1 MCLEAE
7 AEQAWLQLKGSN
19 LNPALCTR
27 HGAQRRVLPSL
38 TKSYPRSILRV
49 PISTEAGTFASKTR
63 YYQPQL
69 ATRQA
74 THLWQHLHQE
84 QTFVDGYLSTMPLQS
99 GQFHISCTF
108 ENVLVVTGFVCD
120 ERRLATTL
128 CVLPC
133 CVYSVIVL
141 AVCRGRFQQWRQVS
155 RLPLHLGFK
164 DKRIFCYFW
173 RHLSQLD
180 SWQYKICSAQQGI
193 AHHCTTTQSVRH
205 WSMHYF
211 TKCW

>member
-1 MCLEAE
+1 MHAARCSTPCSAIFDKILSA
-7 AEQAWLQLKGSN
+7 
-19 LNPALCTR
+19 LNPPRAHQHWSWHLR
-27 HGAQRRVLPSL
+27 KQDQVLPATTGNTANNTSL
-38 TKSYPRSILRV
+38 TTSPSRTNFCRWVSEHNATTV
-49 PISTEAGTFASKTR
+49 WTV
-63 YYQPQL
+63 PQL
-69 ATRQA
+69 LYFWKCFSSYWVCMRWKKISN
-74 THLWQHLHQE
+74 HIMCI
-84 QTFVDGYLSTMPLQS
+84 TMQCI
-99 GQFHISCTF
+99 QC
-108 ENVLVVTGFVCD
+108 
-120 ERRLATTL
+120 
-128 CVLPC
+128 
-133 CVYSVIVL
+133 IVL

-193 AHHCTTTQSVRH
+193 AHHCTTTQSVWH